1 MENGVHVPKIVVEEL
16 KLESGPATTQLH
28 LTVVKIVR
36 EMQLKH
42 KRVTENPV
50 QVLHWIL
57 YTLGGCEM

>member
-16 KLESGPATTQLH
+16 RLESGPATTQLH

-50 QVLHWIL
+50 
-57 YTLGGCEM
+57 